1 MDALAACPMP
11 HQCLFFGSAA
21 FSHHLSSD
29 PRLGMPSVFR
39 EPWSAW
45 TRCATPP
52 YSGATPC
59 RCLEGARKGFFTRMR
74 MLGSS
79 SCRLGGVGGW
89 VVKRDTPSQRNG
101 SALFSDGR
109 LARGG
114 GLTGRAV
121 LRPVTAS
128 FDGVDVEVVRACV
141 DVLDGVD
148 GRVVSARAGGSVT
161 FFVDV
166 DGIVIFREDVCDL
179 SPFFFESGTADF
191 SVSGTFKVDVETV
204 PVTLEVGVALVV
216 EED

>member
-1 MDALAACPMP
+1 
-11 HQCLFFGSAA
+11 
-21 FSHHLSSD
+21 
-29 PRLGMPSVFR
+29 
-39 EPWSAW
+39 
-45 TRCATPP
+45 
-52 YSGATPC
+52 
-59 RCLEGARKGFFTRMR
+59 

-114 GLTGRAV
+114 CLTGRAV

-148 GRVVSARAGGSVT
+148 GRVVSAGAGGSVT
-161 FFVDV
+161 FFVNV